1 MPEHP
6 VPKAWLLFFLVDYD
20 LQCHT
25 LHVQNCLP
33 ICFCDFS
40 AGEEGSPVA
49 LFGQSFAAVW
59 GEWDCGGLYLNPG
72 VVRPVSIT
80 PTPSPKPKTELMSQ
94 GLLDQLVIS
103 TTDGISPCHAAS
115 VVLQALLFLLT
126 HSFSM
131 LCYLPMWQ
139 SRTMS
144 RAFICCRDSMRQ
156 TVYLYCY
163 H

>member
-1 MPEHP
+1 MCKTVYQSAFVISLQERRGP
-6 VPKAWLLFFLVDYD
+6 LLHCLAKV
-20 LQCHT
+20 LQ
-25 LHVQNCLP
+25 
-33 ICFCDFS
+33 
-40 AGEEGSPVA
+40 
-49 LFGQSFAAVW
+49 LFEVS
-59 GEWDCGGLYLNPG
+59 ETGGLYLNPG

-131 LCYLPMWQ
+131 LCYLPM
-139 SRTMS
+139 
-144 RAFICCRDSMRQ
+144 
-156 TVYLYCY
+156 
-163 H
+163 

>member
-1 MPEHP
+1 MIYSAIHCMCKTVYQSAFVISLQERRGP
-6 VPKAWLLFFLVDYD
+6 LLHCLAKV
-20 LQCHT
+20 LQ
-25 LHVQNCLP
+25 
-33 ICFCDFS
+33 
-40 AGEEGSPVA
+40 
-49 LFGQSFAAVW
+49 LFEVSETV
-59 GEWDCGGLYLNPG
+59 GGLYLNPG